1 MPRFEPEAFSQM
13 TIAPQGFRY
22 IGVLLVLAA
31 LAFLLGPLQWLAWPL
46 VALAAFVAF
55 FFRDPTRV
63 PPSDPKLLVS
73 AADGTVVDVGPCAS
87 DPSRRQV
94 GVFLSILNV
103 HINRSPLAAVVE
115 RIRYTPGSFFA
126 AYKKEAA
133 TQNER
138 NEIELLDGDFRVT
151 VRQIAGVV
159 ARRIVCAVA
168 ENDRLERGQRFGLIQ
183 FGSRTEVV
191 IPEDAEILVRVGDRV
206 KGGETA
212 IARRP

>member
-1 MPRFEPEAFSQM
+1 MK
-13 TIAPQGFRY
+13 IAPQGFRY
-22 IGVLLVLAA
+22 VAAFLVLAA
-31 LAFLLGPLQWLAWPL
+31 VAFLLEPLRWFAWPL
-46 VALAAFVAF
+46 AALGAFVAF

-63 PPSDPKLLVS
+63 PPSDPKILV
-73 AADGTVVDVGPCAS
+73 APADGRVVDAGPAPS
-87 DPSRRQV
+87 DPSRQQI
-94 GVFLSILNV
+94 GIFLSILNV
-103 HINRSPLAAVVE
+103 HINRSPLSATVSA
-115 RIRYTPGSFFA
+115 IRYTPGKFFA
-126 AYKKEAA
+126 AYRKEAA

-138 NEIELLDGDFRVT
+138 NELALVDGEFRVT

-159 ARRIVCAVA
+159 ARRIVCTVA

-191 IPEDAEILVRVGDRV
+191 LPREVEILVRVGDRV

>member
-1 MPRFEPEAFSQM
+1 MK
-13 TIAPQGFRY
+13 IAPQGFRY
-22 IGVLLVLAA
+22 IGALLVLAV
-31 LAFLLGPLQWLAWPL
+31 LSWIFPPFRFLSLIFA
-46 VALAAFVAF
+46 AAAAFVAF

-63 PPSDPKLLVS
+63 PPPDPKLLVS
-73 AADGTVVDVGPCAS
+73 AADGTVVDVGASPS
-87 DPSRRQV
+87 DPTRQQI

-103 HINRSPLAAVVE
+103 HINRSPLPAVVT
-115 RIRYTPGSFFA
+115 RIRYTPGRFFA
-126 AYKKEAA
+126 AYRKEAA

-138 NEIELLDGDFRVT
+138 NEIELRDGDFRVT

-168 ENDRLERGQRFGLIQ
+168 ENDSLERGQRIGLIQ
-183 FGSRTEVV
+183 FGSRTEVELPADV
-191 IPEDAEILVRVGDRV
+191 EVLVRVGDRV